1 MESSESDS
9 DNRENCDVNILR
21 RQESI
26 NFNEQLS
33 QWICEYN
40 ISHAAAGALLQLLK
54 NVNGEDVKN
63 LPLDPKTLLKTPKNI
78 IVRDVPPGE
87 YVHYGLKNA
96 ILDLLKTVEPNF

>member
-1 MESSESDS
+1 SDS

-26 NFNEQLS
+26 NFNEQLT
-33 QWICEYN
+33 
-40 ISHAAAGALLQLLK
+40 AGALLQLLK